1 MKSAVNSFK
10 EAGYTN
16 VEYLKTA
23 LDGAELE
30 QKIDDVQF
38 LAQGTIYPDVIESA
52 AHGSNA
58 HTIKTHHNVGG
69 LPEKMNLKL

>member
-1 MKSAVNSFK
+1 MVKKFSLDKNKINVLLLEGIHESAINAFK

-30 QKIDDVQF
+30 LKIKDVHI
-38 LAQGTIYPDVIESA
+38 LGIRSRTDRKSV
-52 AHGSNA
+52 
-58 HTIKTHHNVGG
+58 V
-69 LPEKMNLKL
+69 